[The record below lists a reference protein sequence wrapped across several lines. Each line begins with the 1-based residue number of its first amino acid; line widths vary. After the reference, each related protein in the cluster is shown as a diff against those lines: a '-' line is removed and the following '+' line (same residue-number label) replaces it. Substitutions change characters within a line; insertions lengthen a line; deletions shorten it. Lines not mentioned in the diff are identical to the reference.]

1 MGFSPSIAMEMSAL
15 HHPSL
20 GSKGAVAQGSSSQ
33 DVMAK
38 TTDCSPAQNTEPRL
52 RVVTKDALRFPVTVE
67 KREGLASQTSAAAAA
82 VPRVHAGAGPAADTG
97 DGRGLV
103 RNSSTHPP
111 IPSPLRRPRGP

>member
-20 GSKGAVAQGSSSQ
+20 GSKGAVAQGSSSE

-67 KREGLASQTSAAAAA
+67 KREGLASQTSSGFISKGLT
-82 VPRVHAGAGPAADTG
+82 RTGHA
-97 DGRGLV
+97 
-103 RNSSTHPP
+103 SSRTL
-111 IPSPLRRPRGP
+111 PSSASAKSDSPFS